1 MSSSTAGLSTSQVDL
16 RHSVNGFV
24 NQVACSIKEKFA
36 AFEGYQMDRGVFHG
50 REAEAYRHTF
60 EGQDW
65 I

>member
-24 NQVACSIKEKFA
+24 NQVACSIIEKFA
-36 AFEGYQMDRGVFHG
+36 AFEGHQMDRGVFLWERG
-50 REAEAYRHTF
+50 R
-60 EGQDW
+60 G